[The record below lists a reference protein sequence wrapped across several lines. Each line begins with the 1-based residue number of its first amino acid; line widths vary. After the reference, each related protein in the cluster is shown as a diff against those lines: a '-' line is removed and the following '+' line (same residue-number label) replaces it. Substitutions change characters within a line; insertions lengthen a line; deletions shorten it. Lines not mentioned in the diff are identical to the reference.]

1 MEALPTSSSSAE
13 GAAAYAP
20 LEEAP
25 RSERALSSRN
35 LEAWPPLII
44 SPSGPK
50 KQQWDVVIMLC
61 ILYSA
66 VVVPLRICFRAEA
79 EGGLWYLE
87 ASMSLLFLADLILS
101 FNVAYEADG
110 VWITARVAIAKRYAS
125 SWLVVDAPSSVP
137 VEIIERL
144 LNTGSTP
151 GSQTRAAAALPAFRI
166 LRLLR
171 LVRVLRLLKVK
182 TYVSRLEEVLN
193 VNLRPLRVVSL
204 LLQIVFIAHL
214 LACGWFLT
222 TWIDEDD
229 SDELT
234 WIHIYED
241 GFAADGPVSQQY
253 LYSFYWALTTLSAQN
268 PIPPTTDRER
278 CFVVAVSLLNRLLFA
293 YIVGQISALLSA
305 LDRQA
310 AIVQDKLDAVK
321 EYLYWRKAPSSLAIR
336 IKRYYENYYEKTC
349 VFDERTILKGLTPS
363 LRGELVSSVCEGTL
377 GRHVLFAK
385 LSPSFQ
391 VHIFPLMKPLS
402 FDRGDVIFTQGSP
415 STEMLFL
422 LDGTVHLLSDVDGKT
437 PRFRITTDEETFLE
451 PSGAALLNTRGVG
464 CVGLEVLAGMRR
476 RLTARAN
483 TNVEALMID
492 KDDLIQLFKLGD
504 STNLRRMCNVLL
516 THFMGRERL
525 NRLGMA
531 LRVAAAKPASRVRA
545 ACMWQLAWRRY
556 CDREARRHDELCK
569 LIMSRRGHHT
579 VPGSGA
585 DVGGSARLLQ
595 HLQRLE
601 EKQDRMYASLTRLE
615 KRAGESRSGLA
626 SKLMRAGA
634 GALAPS
640 TATTAGL

>member
-1 MEALPTSSSSAE
+1 M
-13 GAAAYAP
+13 
-20 LEEAP
+20 
-25 RSERALSSRN
+25 
-35 LEAWPPLII
+35 PPVG
-44 SPSGPK
+44 S
-50 KQQWDVVIMLC
+50 
-61 ILYSA
+61 
-66 VVVPLRICFRAEA
+66 
-79 EGGLWYLE
+79 
-87 ASMSLLFLADLILS
+87 
-101 FNVAYEADG
+101 
-110 VWITARVAIAKRYAS
+110 
-125 SWLVVDAPSSVP
+125 VDAPSSVP
-137 VEIIERL
+137 VEMIERL

-171 LVRVLRLLKVK
+171 PPRALRLLKVK

-241 GFAADGPVSQQY
+241 GFAVDGPVSQQY

-268 PIPPTTDRER
+268 PIPPDGPRALLRR
-278 CFVVAVSLLNRLLFA
+278 CGGLLNRLLFA
-293 YIVGQISALLSA
+293 YIVDQLLSA

-349 VFDERTILKGLTPS
+349 VFDERTILGAHPVVP
-363 LRGELVSSVCEGTL
+363 GELVSSVCEGTL

-385 LSPSFQ
+385 LASFQ

-402 FDRGDVIFTQGSP
+402 FDRGDVIFTQGP

-451 PSGAALLNTRGVG
+451 LSGAALLNTRGVG

-492 KDDLIQLFKLGD
+492 KDDLIHLGLGD

-531 LRVAAAKPASRVRA
+531 LRVAAAKPASVRA
-545 ACMWQLAWRRY
+545 ACMRQLAWRRY
-556 CDREARRHDELCK
+556 CDREPTRR
-569 LIMSRRGHHT
+569 
-579 VPGSGA
+579 A
-585 DVGGSARLLQ
+585 
-595 HLQRLE
+595 
-601 EKQDRMYASLTRLE
+601 AS
-615 KRAGESRSGLA
+615 SS
-626 SKLMRAGA
+626 
-634 GALAPS
+634 
-640 TATTAGL
+640 